1 MDSDGK
7 NITLKYN
14 EYDITIKIVDD
25 HKKTLEIIRKS
36 LYLKKEEE
44 QDLII
49 FFHDEDGDKIKLTEK
64 NFDDA
69 YESNEWEVKKKTNGN
84 SFSEEEKAKI
94 IREIN
99 EECNKAMKELNEK
112 WKIKM
117 ENQINELK
125 NRFRNVLEEREKL
138 NQSHIDGIIKIV
150 SDNAQEKIESK
161 LKEYNENIEGF
172 LQNEIKQSIID
183 LNKEKEEFNKN
194 KNDLN
199 STQIEIKKAVED
211 SKNKFNDIM
220 NSQMQMK

>member
-14 EYDITIKIVDD
+14 EYDIPIKIVDD
-25 HKKTLEIIRKS
+25 YEKTIEIIMKS
-36 LYLKKEEE
+36 LYLKKEEV
-44 QDLII
+44 LALKI
-49 FFHDEDGDKIKLTEK
+49 FFHDEDDDKVPLTEK

-138 NQSHIDGIIKIV
+138 NQSHIEGIIKIV

-161 LKEYNENIEGF
+161 LKEYNENVEGF

>member
-14 EYDITIKIVDD
+14 EYDIPIKIVDD
-25 HKKTLEIIRKS
+25 YEKTIEIIMKS
-36 LYLKKEEE
+36 LYLKKEEV
-44 QDLII
+44 LALKI
-49 FFHDEDGDKIKLTEK
+49 FFHDEDDDKVPLTEK

-69 YESNEWEVKKKTNGN
+69 YESNEWEVKKKATGN

-138 NQSHIDGIIKIV
+138 NQSHIEGIIKIV

-220 NSQMQMK
+220 NSQMHMK

>member
-125 NRFRNVLEEREKL
+125 NRK
-138 NQSHIDGIIKIV
+138 
-150 SDNAQEKIESK
+150 
-161 LKEYNENIEGF
+161 
-172 LQNEIKQSIID
+172 
-183 LNKEKEEFNKN
+183 
-194 KNDLN
+194 
-199 STQIEIKKAVED
+199 
-211 SKNKFNDIM
+211 
-220 NSQMQMK
+220 